1 MLMIETSTL
10 FNQLNCEQSNQHAL
24 ETQELQSNDLT
35 FYNTIRGQ
43 LDNLKKNR
51 PMKLSQKFLLTPEGC
66 NLNFKAATFRQ
77 LFLLPRF
84 G

>member
-43 LDNLKKNR
+43 LDNLKKEPSDETVAKILAYSR
-51 PMKLSQKFLLTPEGC
+51 GM
-66 NLNFKAATFRQ
+66 
-77 LFLLPRF
+77 
-84 G
+84 